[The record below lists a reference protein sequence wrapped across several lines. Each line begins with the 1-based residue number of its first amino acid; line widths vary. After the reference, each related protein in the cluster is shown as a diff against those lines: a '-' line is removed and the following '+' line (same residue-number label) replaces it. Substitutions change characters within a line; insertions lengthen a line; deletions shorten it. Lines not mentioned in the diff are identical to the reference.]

1 MQEYLALPLHEVR
14 NRECL
19 SVHSA
24 SAYSGYNTL
33 VDVTILYAPIF
44 TRPRSEVQIRTEG
57 RSVQGE
63 SSVSLRTDIQR
74 LESA

>member
-1 MQEYLALPLHEVR
+1 VEMQEYLALPLHEVR

-24 SAYSGYNTL
+24 SAYSEYNTL

-44 TRPRSEVQIRTEG
+44 TRAPGPRFK
-57 RSVQGE
+57 SVLKGGA
-63 SSVSLRTDIQR
+63 SKVNLA
-74 LESA
+74 LA